1 MLSLPVLGKVLVLV
15 DVDKINLD
23 NLSHELTSLNIFV

>member
-1 MLSLPVLGKVLVLV
+1 MFSLPVLGKVLVLV

>member
-1 MLSLPVLGKVLVLV
+1 MFSLPVLGKVLVLV
-15 DVDKINLD
+15 DVDKITLD

>member
-1 MLSLPVLGKVLVLV
+1 MFSLPVLGKVLVLV

-23 NLSHELTSLNIFV
+23 NLSHELTSLNIFM